1 MSRELFRR
9 EVLEAT
15 QRRHQGDVSLA
26 QPLQLRLL
34 VGFAILAAAT
44 VVAFLLLGSYS
55 RRSRVTGQ
63 LVPSLGLSTVV
74 APTGGVVVRLFSEEG
89 DSVQAGASLAQINV
103 PRATTDGKDA
113 IAAVLRGLEVRDSS
127 VATFGRSQVAQVDA
141 QISGTRRQLEVAK
154 LELRQVE
161 LAIATRR
168 EQVQLGRS
176 TVERYRQIAAER
188 FVSAVQ
194 VDQQEQSMLELVTQ
208 QQGLER
214 QATTLRRG
222 IAQLQQAL
230 RELPAQRAANVAIA
244 QRDRAA
250 IGQERVQHE
259 TSGELLVQA
268 PVPGLIAS
276 LLIDAGQAVQAGQP
290 LLSVLPKGSTLEA
303 QLLVPSRAI
312 GFVESGDSVLLRYDA
327 YPYQKFGH
335 HVGKVI
341 RVSRSPVN
349 PGHSA
354 ALASNGNVLEPHYR
368 VVVELEAQ
376 TVTAYGK
383 PEPLRPGM
391 VVEADILS
399 ERRKL
404 YEWLIE
410 PLYSLNGKV
419 TGDRRQTSGSTD

>member
-1 MSRELFRR
+1 
-9 EVLEAT
+9 
-15 QRRHQGDVSLA
+15 
-26 QPLQLRLL
+26 
-34 VGFAILAAAT
+34 
-44 VVAFLLLGSYS
+44 
-55 RRSRVTGQ
+55 
-63 LVPSLGLSTVV
+63 
-74 APTGGVVVRLFSEEG
+74 
-89 DSVQAGASLAQINV
+89 
-103 PRATTDGKDA
+103 
-113 IAAVLRGLEVRDSS
+113 
-127 VATFGRSQVAQVDA
+127 
-141 QISGTRRQLEVAK
+141 
-154 LELRQVE
+154 
-161 LAIATRR
+161 
-168 EQVQLGRS
+168 
-176 TVERYRQIAAER
+176 
-188 FVSAVQ
+188 
-194 VDQQEQSMLELVTQ
+194 MLELVTQ